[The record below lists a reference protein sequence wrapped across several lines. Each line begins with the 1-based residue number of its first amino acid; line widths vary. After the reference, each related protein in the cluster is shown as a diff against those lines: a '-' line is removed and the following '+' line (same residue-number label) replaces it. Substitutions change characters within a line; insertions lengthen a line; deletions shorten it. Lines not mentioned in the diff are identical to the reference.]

1 MIIWY
6 PETKGKS
13 LEEMDGLFGKL
24 LTDTESRGHV
34 TKDADEEGEG
44 VEAPPEAC
52 LPEPRSLTA
61 SSTATWFS
69 EYWFPNLS
77 KTISKYPPGVA
88 FPALL
93 VFPVLLMPGCDSWA

>member
-44 VEAPPEAC
+44 VVEQQVVIDAGKRWWMLVKYEKINEKATNLFWHPC
-52 LPEPRSLTA
+52 L
-61 SSTATWFS
+61 
-69 EYWFPNLS
+69 
-77 KTISKYPPGVA
+77 
-88 FPALL
+88 
-93 VFPVLLMPGCDSWA
+93 

>member
-44 VEAPPEAC
+44 VVEQQVVIDAGK
-52 LPEPRSLTA
+52 R
-61 SSTATWFS
+61 
-69 EYWFPNLS
+69 
-77 KTISKYPPGVA
+77 
-88 FPALL
+88 
-93 VFPVLLMPGCDSWA
+93 